1 MRRSLFIVMAL
12 LLGSALTLPV
22 AANQA
27 AQAAQKE
34 GEKAKATAK
43 EDRLDGTVHMMDAAT
58 KMITVRTRGKT
69 EQRQVMY
76 DDKTAFTFRN
86 KAAKLEEVKEGRRV
100 IVLGKIND
108 KNVLVATRIDVR
120 DEQ

>member
-1 MRRSLFIVMAL
+1 MRRCLFIVIVL
-12 LLGSALTLPV
+12 LVGSALTLPV
-22 AANQA
+22 AASQA
-27 AQAAQKE
+27 PPKDDP
-34 GEKAKATAK
+34 KAKAAVK
-43 EDRLDGTVHMMDAAT
+43 EDRLDGTVHMMDAKT

-76 DDKTAFTFRN
+76 DDKTQFTFRN
-86 KAAKLEEVKEGRRV
+86 KPATLEEVKDGRRV
-100 IVLGKIND
+100 IVLGKMND

>member
-1 MRRSLFIVMAL
+1 MRRCLFIVMGL

-22 AANQA
+22 AASQA
-27 AQAAQKE
+27 PPKE
-34 GEKAKATAK
+34 DAKAKAAAK
-43 EDRLDGTVHMMDAAT
+43 QDRLDGTVHMMDAKT

-76 DDKTAFTFRN
+76 DDKTEFTFRN
-86 KAAKLEEVKEGRRV
+86 KPAKLEEVKEGRRV
-100 IVLGKIND
+100 IVLGKTND

>member
-1 MRRSLFIVMAL
+1 
-12 LLGSALTLPV
+12 
-22 AANQA
+22 
-27 AQAAQKE
+27 
-34 GEKAKATAK
+34 
-43 EDRLDGTVHMMDAAT
+43 MMDAAT

-86 KAAKLEEVKEGRRV
+86 KPAKVEEVKEGRRV
-100 IVLGKIND
+100 IVLGKVND

>member
-34 GEKAKATAK
+34 GEKAKAA
-43 EDRLDGTVHMMDAAT
+43 EARLDGTVHMMDAAT

-76 DDKTAFTFRN
+76 TEKTQFTYRN
-86 KAAKLEEVKEGRRV
+86 KPATLAEVQEGRRV
-100 IVLGKIND
+100 IVLGHTND

-120 DEQ
+120 EDQ

>member
-1 MRRSLFIVMAL
+1 MRRCLFFVTAL
-12 LLGSALTLPV
+12 LLGTALTLP
-22 AANQA
+22 AAADQA
-27 AQAAQKE
+27 GQKEDAQA
-34 GEKAKATAK
+34 KAKAG
-43 EDRLDGTVHMMDAAT
+43 EDRLDGTVHMMDTKT

-86 KAAKLEEVKEGRRV
+86 KAAKIEEVKEGRRV
-100 IVLGKIND
+100 IVLGKVND

>member
-12 LLGSALTLPV
+12 LLGSAMTLPV

-34 GEKAKATAK
+34 GEKAKAA
-43 EDRLDGTVHMMDAAT
+43 EARLDGTVHMMDAAT

-86 KAAKLEEVKEGRRV
+86 KPAKVEEVKEGRRV
-100 IVLGKIND
+100 IVLGKVND
-108 KNVLVATRIDVR
+108 KNVLVASRIDVR

>member
-27 AQAAQKE
+27 AQKE
-34 GEKAKATAK
+34 GEKPKTAAK

-86 KAAKLEEVKEGRRV
+86 KPAKVEEVKEGRRV
-100 IVLGKIND
+100 IVLGKVND
-108 KNVLVATRIDVR
+108 KNVLVASRIDVR